1 MKGGRSQGGDIL
13 RRSFLAAQEKSF
25 IHLKEGE
32 GKSDDEEARAAEETI
47 CTELSSHFFFIKV
60 VLLGPKRYAS

>member
-1 MKGGRSQGGDIL
+1 MKGGRSEGGDIL

-47 CTELSSHFFFIKV
+47 CTELSSHLFFYQGLTALIK
-60 VLLGPKRYAS
+60 PIC